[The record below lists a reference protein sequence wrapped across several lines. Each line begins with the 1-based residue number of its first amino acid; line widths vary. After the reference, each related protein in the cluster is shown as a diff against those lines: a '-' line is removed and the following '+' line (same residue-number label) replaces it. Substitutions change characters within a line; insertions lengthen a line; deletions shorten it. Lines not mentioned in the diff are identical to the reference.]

1 MHASI
6 DGDRTE
12 DIEDEQGIAGES
24 RYDDNAWIFER
35 KCIRWSSW
43 GRIQERQHEQRDVL
57 N

>member
-1 MHASI
+1 VHASI

-35 KCIRWSSW
+35 KCIR
-43 GRIQERQHEQRDVL
+43 
-57 N
+57 